1 MYEGLIVHYH
11 VSKGKEGCGRLAA
24 AGYKDTGMPAIARP
38 HPSKL
43 LYIKRPRS
51 APSSEGAERGAF
63 WGQQGKVPCRPKG
76 AAGYLAWWYFDQS
89 TLRISPEAA
98 ASWWKAKQQSSA

>member
-24 AGYKDTGMPAIARP
+24 AGYKDTGMPAIARLP
-38 HPSKL
+38 PSKP
-43 LYIKRPRS
+43 LYIKHPRS

-63 WGQQGKVPCRPKG
+63 GGAAGRGAVPRSWP
-76 AAGYLAWWYFDQS
+76 AGYLAWWYFDQS

>member
-24 AGYKDTGMPAIARP
+24 AGYKDTGMPAIARLP
-38 HPSKL
+38 LPKP
-43 LYIKRPRS
+43 LYIKHPRS

-63 WGQQGKVPCRPKG
+63 GGSRTRRRAALRELRLLSLVVLRPVYIPHVARSSDLTVEG
-76 AAGYLAWWYFDQS
+76 
-89 TLRISPEAA
+89 EA
-98 ASWWKAKQQSSA
+98 SL

>member
-24 AGYKDTGMPAIARP
+24 AEYKDTGMPAIARP
-38 HPSKL
+38 LPSKP

-63 WGQQGKVPCRPKG
+63 GGQQGKAPRSRSR
-76 AAGYLAWWYFDQS
+76 AASYLAWWYFDQS

-98 ASWWKAKQQSSA
+98 ASWWKAKQQSRA